1 VPAGHDI
8 FPAEMIDRY
17 FGHFWEQMG
26 MTQEEFFELGEHGG
40 IDVGFNLTALSMRL
54 AEQRNG
60 VSERHGEITRI
71 MWNDVWPERT
81 PENVPITS
89 VTNGVHL
96 PTWISPRVASLLDRN
111 LGREW
116 RERQHEPDAWDGIR
130 SISDE
135 EFWDVHAGAKRE
147 LFDALRSRSRK
158 RWISGDYDPN
168 QVVTAGPYLEPDV
181 LTIGFARRFATYKRA
196 TLIFHDPDRLARLL
210 NSQDRP
216 IQIIFAGKAHPADE
230 GGRKLIQD
238 IIWRARDPRF
248 AGRIAFAEDYDMG
261 LAAHLVAGVDVWLN
275 NPRAPLEASGTSGMK
290 AAVNG
295 APNLSILDGWWH
307 EGWAPDNSNGW
318 GIEPS
323 HLDGMDQDA
332 AEADQIYSAL
342 ESLVIPLYYDRDI
355 DGYPRRWIFTAKEAM
370 RTVAPAF
377 SARRMVIDYIT
388 KLYAPAANA
397 LATV

>member
-1 VPAGHDI
+1 
-8 FPAEMIDRY
+8 
-17 FGHFWEQMG
+17 
-26 MTQEEFFELGEHGG
+26 
-40 IDVGFNLTALSMRL
+40 MRL
-54 AEQRNG
+54 ADQRNG

-81 PENVPITS
+81 PGNVPITS

-111 LGREW
+111 LGRDW
-116 RERQHEPDAWDGIR
+116 RERQHEPEAWDGVR

-135 EFWDVHAGAKRE
+135 EFWDAHAGNKRE
-147 LFDALRSRSRK
+147 LFDSLRFRSRK

-230 GGRKLIQD
+230 GGKNLIQD

-248 AGRIAFAEDYDMG
+248 GGRIAFAEDYDMG

-290 AAVNG
+290 AAANG
-295 APNLSILDGWWH
+295 APNLSILDGWWR

-355 DGYPRRWIFTAKEAM
+355 DGYPRRWITTAKEAM